1 MRFSTCGVLHDV
13 VRAVLKW
20 PIGWLRVFQSPT
32 AVREGIFTAS
42 YLGLKPVIQEDLTIW
57 PGRSL
62 KDRPTL
68 TTFLAAATSGLLSAV
83 VTHPFDTIKTRMQ
96 ANLDLPMYR

>member
-1 MRFSTCGVLHDV
+1 M
-13 VRAVLKW
+13 K
-20 PIGWLRVFQSPT
+20 PIV
-32 AVREGIFTAS
+32 
-42 YLGLKPVIQEDLTIW
+42 QEELMLW

-62 KDRPTL
+62 KNRPTL

-96 ANLDLPMYR
+96 ANLDVPVYRYLLNRSTKLLVEFGLKVKHFVWFCGQILTELVPIGRF